1 MKLFSLLICF
11 LRICTPA
18 FSQHENDHWYFPIG
32 NGVVFQ
38 NNTAIPISDGQNKS
52 IGGFGC
58 SATVSDK
65 LTGKL
70 LFYTNGKSVW
80 NRNHQIMKNGT
91 NLNGSQNYS
100 RQNSLIVQNPSDLN
114 LYYIFTIDD
123 LYPGSYG
130 LCYSV
135 VSLQD
140 GDGEVISKNN
150 SILKG
155 VAGKVTG
162 TLDCEGTGFW
172 IVTHSLKKHSF
183 YSFHVTSNGINTT
196 PVISTYIP
204 NTPKQLD
211 TMYSE
216 YGWITISHDRSKLA
230 ITPLF
235 YDYADFSL
243 DLFDFNAATGEVANC
258 IGLGTGSPFSY
269 LTYFSPDNTKLY
281 AHRLQNDNIT
291 GIVQYEINL
300 SDAASIRNSLVYIDA
315 TPFNS
320 TYQINAKGSIFTFGT
335 STPPSLSAI
344 LYPNKKGNAC
354 QFQES
359 VLRLSGTEFEAYPN
373 FMDYNF
379 GHSTDTAVICL
390 RNASRIGPPA
400 FSGYSY
406 SWSPAIGLDN
416 PTIANPIASPP
427 QTTEYTLKVT
437 NTNGCESFQTYI
449 VAIAEKPKIAAVAP
463 ICAGASVQLSASGGD
478 TYQWFPPESV
488 DTATKANPIAKPKVS
503 TRYKVIT
510 TRGQCTD
517 SAFVDVEVIVPIAKA
532 GADKTTCTGGSVQ
545 LGDTAKAGESYTW
558 TPTDGLNNS
567 ILSNPIAT
575 PTKTTQYILEV
586 WKNGCTAYD
595 TVLVTVVGKTMA
607 IVSGDT
613 AICGGQKVQLVASGG
628 SNYSWTPTVGLDNPS
643 VSNPIASPQ
652 ITTKYKVI
660 VSNGDCKD
668 SAFVTVSV
676 SPFSGANAG
685 IDKTICPGASTQI
698 GAPPETGNTYIWSDN
713 IAVNERSLSNPT
725 VSPNT
730 TTEYIVTVTNAT
742 GCVATDTVLVTVGNI
757 VAKVSNDTTICSG
770 TSVQLLASGGANY
783 TWTPTTGLSNPSIE
797 NPAASPTTTTTYKV
811 KVSSGTCEDSAF
823 VTITVNPQP
832 IAKAGQDKTLC
843 IGESTEIGEAAQ
855 AGFTYQWQP
864 TNGLDDATK
873 ANPTASPTST
883 TQYILTVSGN
893 GGCTSSDTVLVT
905 IGTIKA
911 IVSNDTNICEGASA
925 KLFASG
931 GAKYEWS
938 PSVGLDD
945 SSIATPTANPTS
957 TTKYKV
963 LVSSGTCIDSNFVT
977 VTILPPPTA
986 NAGEDKPICIGES
999 TQIGTLSEA
1008 GNSYSWSPSIGLS
1021 SPTASQTIASPA
1033 TTTTYMLT
1041 VKNPAGCVKS
1051 DEVIITVN
1059 PRNERSFTL
1068 QPDTVTI
1075 LPGKQ
1080 FTTNLEIPSGVADWS
1095 VKLKYDPLLITYKS
1109 ITGAQAIP
1117 EDLKGELLIS
1127 GNGGSRSIPITF
1139 DAFLPHTSDTIY
1151 PIQLSVDTSK
1161 VAECETWS
1169 ATGNILMLADY
1180 CGKNIRVVSSTGK
1193 KYFLTVKDRS
1203 IDFGVGLSGNV
1214 RLEVF
1219 DYVGNS
1225 VLVVS
1230 DGILEA
1236 GEYSAA
1242 LDLPVG
1248 VYYCRLRAGLY
1259 EQVGKVLIAQ

>member
-1 MKLFSLLICF
+1 MNIYTIVIAFFILTLI
-11 LRICTPA
+11 A
-18 FSQHENDHWYFPIG
+18 SAQKEANNWYFGDHAGIT
-32 NGVVFQ
+32 FQ
-38 NNTAIPISDGQNKS
+38 NGKAEAYGGGQISSVEGCATISDK
-52 IGGFGC
+52 
-58 SATVSDK
+58 T
-65 LTGKL
+65 TGAL
-70 LFYTNGKSVW
+70 LFYTDGVTIW
-80 NRNHQIMKNGT
+80 NRNDQIMTNG
-91 NLNGSQNYS
+91 NGLKGAKSSSQSALIVPNPA
-100 RQNSLIVQNPSDLN
+100 NSLQ
-114 LYYIFTIDD
+114 YYIFTT
-123 LYPGSYG
+123 PEVNRQTGFH
-130 LCYSV
+130 YSL
-135 VSLQD
+135 VSLENPN
-140 GDGEVISKNN
+140 GEVILKNIFLID
-150 SILKG
+150 S
-155 VAGKVTG
+155 VAEKVTG
-162 TLDCEGTGFW
+162 TIDCEGTGYW
-172 IVTHSLKKHSF
+172 VVTHHATKGVF
-183 YSFHVTSNGINTT
+183 YSFHVTTLGVDTT
-196 PVISTYIP
+196 PIITSYFNGYENFYQGYIKISPNKSKIAVASSTRIP
-204 NTPKQLD
+204 SYNIRL
-211 TMYSE
+211 S
-216 YGWITISHDRSKLA
+216 
-230 ITPLF
+230 
-235 YDYADFSL
+235 
-243 DLFDFNAATGEVANC
+243 LFDFNASTGEIANYMP
-258 IGLGTGSPFSY
+258 ISTPNTFVYYGVS
-269 LTYFSPDNTKLY
+269 FSPDNSKLY
-281 AHRLQNDNIT
+281 ISGSTTAIPSLESYSIF
-291 GIVQYEINL
+291 QYETDL
-300 SDAASIRNSLVYIDA
+300 PDAASIRASLQVIKTGYFVTLQLASNGKIYA
-315 TPFNS
+315 AELNTASVGILHNPNRKGLKS
-320 TYQINAKGSIFTFGT
+320 NYQKSGLLLTGT
-335 STPPSLSAI
+335 
-344 LYPNKKGNAC
+344 C
-354 QFQES
+354 Q
-359 VLRLSGTEFEAYPN
+359 SGLPN
-373 FMDYNF
+373 FMDYNL
-379 GHSTDTAVICL
+379 GHSSDTAIICSGFGS
-390 RNASRIGPPA
+390 NSRIGPPT

-406 SWSPAIGLDN
+406 SWSPATGLDN
-416 PTIANPIASPP
+416 PSIANPIASPS

-517 SAFVDVEVIVPIAKA
+517 SAFVDVEVIVPVANA

-558 TPTDGLNNS
+558 TPTEGLNNS

-595 TVLVTVVGKTMA
+595 TVLVTVVGKTKA

-613 AICGGQKVQLVASGG
+613 AICGGQKVQLMASGG

-676 SPFSGANAG
+676 SPFSGAKAG

-698 GAPPETGNTYIWSDN
+698 GTPPETGNTYLWSDN

-730 TTEYIVTVTNAT
+730 TTEYILTVTNAT
-742 GCVATDTVLVTVGNI
+742 GCIATDTVLVTVGII
-757 VAKVSNDTTICSG
+757 VAKVSNDTAICSG
-770 TSVQLLASGGANY
+770 SSIQLLASGGANY

-797 NPAASPTTTTTYKV
+797 NPTATPTTTTTYKV

-832 IAKAGQDKTLC
+832 IAKAGEDKTLC
-843 IGESTEIGEAAQ
+843 IGASTEIGEAAQ
-855 AGFTYQWQP
+855 TGFTYSWLP
-864 TNGLDDATK
+864 TTGLDDATK
-873 ANPTASPTST
+873 SNPTASPTST
-883 TQYILTVSGN
+883 TQYILTVTGN
-893 GGCTSSDTVLVT
+893 GGCSASDTVLVT

-911 IVSNDTNICEGASA
+911 FVSNDTSICEGASA

-931 GAKYEWS
+931 GSKYEWS
-938 PSVGLDD
+938 PSTGLDNP
-945 SSIATPTANPTS
+945 SIATPTANPTS

-977 VTILPPPTA
+977 VTILPPPNA
-986 NAGEDKPICIGES
+986 NAGNDKPICRGES
-999 TQIGTLSEA
+999 TQIGISAEA
-1008 GNSYSWSPSIGLS
+1008 GNAYSWSPSTGLS
-1021 SPTASQTIASPA
+1021 SPTASQTTASPA
-1033 TTTTYMLT
+1033 TTTTYTLT
-1041 VKNPAGCVKS
+1041 VSNAAGCVKS
-1051 DEVIITVN
+1051 DEVTVTVN

-1068 QPDTVTI
+1068 KPDTVSI

-1080 FTTNLEIPSGVADWS
+1080 FTTYLNIPSGVVDWS
-1095 VKLKYDPLLITYKS
+1095 IKLNYDPLLLTFNS
-1109 ITGAQAIP
+1109 ISEGQAIP
-1117 EDLKGELLIS
+1117 EDLKGELLVS
-1127 GNGGSRSIPITF
+1127 GNGGSRSISINF
-1139 DAFLPHTSDTIY
+1139 DAYLPHTSDTVY
-1151 PIQLSVDTSK
+1151 PVRLVVDSSK
-1161 VAECETWS
+1161 VADCETWN

-1193 KYFLTVKDRS
+1193 KYYLTVKDRS

-1230 DGILEA
+1230 DGALEA

-1248 VYYCRLRAGLY
+1248 VYYCRIQAGMY
-1259 EQVGKVLIAQ
+1259 ESVGKVLIAR